1 VSGMLFIN
9 EMFVSDLLK
18 KPVIDRVGEKFG
30 RITDIIIEIGE
41 LYPKVTGF
49 EVGRFTERYIINHQ
63 TVDVINKRI
72 LSLKF
77 LKDDVY
83 KRELKDNEIYLQ
95 KDLLDKQIVDTHG
108 CKVVRINDLMLANFE
123 GDIRLVAVDIGLKGI
138 LRRLGL
144 EGPVIKLACLFGN
157 EISDNIIS
165 WDYLEPL
172 ETELSRVKLTVP
184 HEKVS
189 QLHPA
194 DIADIMSQL
203 NVKEQVAIIK
213 SLDHETAA
221 EALGEVEPELQ
232 AVILGTLEGEH
243 ASDILEEMAADE
255 AADLLGEL
263 SEDKAR
269 ELLSLMD
276 EAEAEEVQELLE
288 YDEETAGGLMTTEF
302 IAFPAFLTVDQTI
315 DQLRKLAPEAEMVYY
330 LYVVNS
336 SEQLV
341 GVVSLRDLIISPPK
355 TLLEEIMITK
365 LIFVYAQLPQKQV
378 ADTIAK
384 YNLLAVPVID
394 EGKKLI
400 GIITVDDVMDLVYPS
415 GKRGKP
421 SRYGAMA
428 DYRSVAESR

>member
-1 VSGMLFIN
+1 MLFIN

-18 KPVIDRVGEKFG
+18 NPVIDRAGDKIG
-30 RITDIIIEIGE
+30 RITDIVIEIGG

-49 EVGRFTERYIINHQ
+49 EVGSFAKKYVINHQ

-77 LKDDVY
+77 LQDDVY
-83 KRELKDNEIYLQ
+83 RRELRENEIYLQ

-108 CKVVRINDLMLANFE
+108 CKVVRINDLKLANFE
-123 GDIRLVAVDIGLKGI
+123 GDIRLVAVDIGLKGL
-138 LRRLGL
+138 LRRLGV
-144 EGPVIKLACLFGN
+144 EAPVVKLVGMLGN
-157 EISDNIIS
+157 QINDNIIG

-184 HEKVS
+184 HEKIS
-189 QLHPA
+189 RLHPA

-232 AVILGTLEGEH
+232 AAIMATLEGEH
-243 ASDILEEMAADE
+243 ASDILEEMPADE

-263 SEDKAR
+263 SEEKAR
-269 ELLSLMD
+269 ELLDLMD

-302 IAFPAFLTVDQTI
+302 IALPAFLSIDQTI
-315 DQLRKLAPEAEMVYY
+315 RQLRELAPEAETVYY
-330 LYVVNS
+330 LYVVNN
-336 SEQLV
+336 SEELV
-341 GVVSLRDLIISPPK
+341 GVVSLRDLIISPAE
-355 TLLEEIMITK
+355 TSLEEIMITK
-365 LIFVYAQLPQKQV
+365 VISVPADLPQRQV
-378 ADTIAK
+378 ADAIAK
-384 YNLLAVPVID
+384 YNLLAVPVVD
-394 EGKKLI
+394 EEKKLI
-400 GIITVDDVMDLVYPS
+400 GIVTVDDVMDFVYPTE
-415 GKRGKP
+415 KRRKP

-428 DYRSVAESR
+428 DYRAVAESR

>member
-1 VSGMLFIN
+1 MLFIN

-18 KPVIDRVGEKFG
+18 NPVIDRAGEKIG
-30 RITDIIIEIGE
+30 RITDIVIEIGG

-49 EVGRFTERYIINHQ
+49 EVGSFTKKYVINHQ

-77 LKDDVY
+77 LQDDVY
-83 KRELKDNEIYLQ
+83 RRELKENEIYLQ

-108 CKVVRINDLMLANFE
+108 CKVVRINDLKLANFE
-123 GDIRLVAVDIGLKGI
+123 GDIRLVAVDIGLKGL
-138 LRRLGL
+138 LRRLGV
-144 EGPVIKLACLFGN
+144 ESPVTRLAGMFGN
-157 EISDNIIS
+157 EISENIIS

-172 ETELSRVKLTVP
+172 ETELSRIKLTVP

-189 QLHPA
+189 RLHPA

-213 SLDHETAA
+213 SLDNETAA

-232 AVILGTLEGEH
+232 AAIMETLEGEH

-263 SEDKAR
+263 SEEKAR
-269 ELLSLMD
+269 ELLDLMD

-302 IAFPAFLTVDQTI
+302 IALPAFLDVDQTI
-315 DQLRKLAPEAEMVYY
+315 NQLRELAPEAETIYY
-330 LYVVNS
+330 LYVVNN

-341 GVVSLRDLIISPPK
+341 GVVSLRDLIISPPQ

-365 LIFVYAQLPQKQV
+365 IISVSADLPQRQV
-378 ADTIAK
+378 ADAIAK
-384 YNLLAVPVID
+384 YNLLAVPVVD
-394 EGKKLI
+394 QEKKLI
-400 GIITVDDVMDLVYPS
+400 GIVTVDDVIDLVYPS

-428 DYRSVAESR
+428 DYRAVAESR

>member
-1 VSGMLFIN
+1 MLFIN

-18 KPVIDRVGEKFG
+18 KPVIDRAGDKIG
-30 RITDIIIEIGE
+30 RITDIVIEIGG

-49 EVGRFTERYIINHQ
+49 EVGSFLKKYLINHQ

-77 LKDDVY
+77 LHDDVY
-83 KRELKDNEIYLQ
+83 KRELRENEIYLQ

-108 CKVVRINDLMLANFE
+108 CKVVRINDLKLANFE
-123 GDIRLVAVDIGLKGI
+123 GDIRLVAVDIGLKGL
-138 LRRLGL
+138 LRRLGV
-144 EGPVIKLACLFGN
+144 EAPVVKLAGMFGN
-157 EISDNIIS
+157 QIKDNIIS

-184 HEKVS
+184 HEKIS
-189 QLHPA
+189 RLHPA

-232 AVILGTLEGEH
+232 AAIMATLEGEH
-243 ASDILEEMAADE
+243 ASDILEEMPADE

-263 SEDKAR
+263 SEEKAR
-269 ELLSLMD
+269 ELLDLMD

-302 IAFPAFLTVDQTI
+302 IALPAFLSIDLTI
-315 DQLRKLAPEAEMVYY
+315 RQLRELAPEAETIYY

-341 GVVSLRDLIISPPK
+341 GVVSLRDLIISPAE

-365 LIFVYAQLPQKQV
+365 VISVPVDLPQRQV
-378 ADTIAK
+378 ADAIAK
-384 YNLLAVPVID
+384 YNLLAVPVVD
-394 EGKKLI
+394 EENKLI
-400 GIITVDDVMDLVYPS
+400 GIVTVDDVMDLVYPTE
-415 GKRGKP
+415 KRRKP

-428 DYRSVAESR
+428 DYRAVAESR